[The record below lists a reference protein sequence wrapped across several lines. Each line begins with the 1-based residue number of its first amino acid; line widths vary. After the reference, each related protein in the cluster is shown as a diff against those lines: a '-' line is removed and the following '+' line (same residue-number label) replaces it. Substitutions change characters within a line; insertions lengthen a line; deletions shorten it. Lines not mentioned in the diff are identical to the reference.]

1 MPFTQLA
8 PGQAL
13 AHCRPLLVAALLF
26 AQLGCFSF
34 RVTVPL
40 DPECVV
46 GAMAIIRS
54 EPGERNFA
62 EPIAD
67 EPIAATDASVY
78 SLIKVLQVRKPLTLQ
93 WLWYSPE
100 NRLIRRSP
108 AVEINA
114 KGRYLAY
121 FAAWDKLAN
130 SFYAENKGGWTV
142 VVTAG
147 GSFLARK
154 EFTVN

>member
-1 MPFTQLA
+1 MPFPLLA
-8 PGQAL
+8 PGKAL
-13 AHCRPLLVAALLF
+13 ARGRLLLVAALLF
-26 AQLGCFSF
+26 ALLGCFSF

-46 GAMAIIRS
+46 GAMVIIHS
-54 EPGERNFA
+54 EPGGRNFA

-67 EPIAATDASVY
+67 EPIVATDANLY
-78 SLIKVLQVRKPLTLQ
+78 SLIKVLQVSRPLTLQ

-100 NRLIRRSP
+100 NRLVRRSQ

-130 SFYAENKGGWTV
+130 SFYAENKGAWTV